1 MRNLVFCLALTLV
14 PFSSGTVAEGS
25 GFDDWQQQKLLQ
37 PTDRDLARE
46 DAGRVYI
53 FDGMKDSDIELAMQ
67 AQFDRV
73 ASMMFVR
80 TVVTDESG
88 TPLRD
93 GLTGDY
99 VVEDDDCD

>member
-1 MRNLVFCLALTLV
+1 
-14 PFSSGTVAEGS
+14 
-25 GFDDWQQQKLLQ
+25 
-37 PTDRDLARE
+37 
-46 DAGRVYI
+46 
-53 FDGMKDSDIELAMQ
+53 MKDSDIELAMQ